1 METLEDQLLRYAGT
15 KKKKQKKNKV
25 LQKYTIRLKN
35 VFIQKYKGNV
45 YQLTGHMQKSL
56 VRA

>member
-1 METLEDQLLRYAGT
+1 MLAQNKL
-15 KKKKQKKNKV
+15 KV
-25 LQKYTIRLKN
+25 LQKYTIRLRN

-45 YQLTGHMQKSL
+45 YQLTGHMQTSL